1 MKLPFRVGGKV
12 TNATLTV
19 LVLENVN
26 MNIIIVLC
34 IMLAGLLGAWYHW
47 IEVKKREDVGS
58 FIDYFFRNNTDGSKA
73 TVVAFVAAMESLY
86 IAGAFKGIDL
96 TAVIAS
102 FQSGEF
108 NPTLMLALSIAF
120 GAGYACDSKLNS
132 GSLPSESPVPASPT
146 IDTSKSAETT
156 GAKA

>member
-1 MKLPFRVGGKV
+1 MEY
-12 TNATLTV
+12 T
-19 LVLENVN
+19 

-34 IMLAGLLGAWYHW
+34 IMVAGLLGAWYHW

-96 TAVIAS
+96 AVVITS

-108 NPTLMLALSIAF
+108 NPTFMLALSIAF

-132 GSLPSESPVPASPT
+132 GMVLPSPPQPT

-156 GAKA
+156 GAKT